1 MKLVLS
7 LQQKGPDTD
16 RAKIAVHIN
25 EMRMLDQPFICL
37 VGHDNEVKHIKGK

>member
-25 EMRMLDQPFICL
+25 EMRMLDQPFIL
-37 VGHDNEVKHIKGK
+37 PWWA